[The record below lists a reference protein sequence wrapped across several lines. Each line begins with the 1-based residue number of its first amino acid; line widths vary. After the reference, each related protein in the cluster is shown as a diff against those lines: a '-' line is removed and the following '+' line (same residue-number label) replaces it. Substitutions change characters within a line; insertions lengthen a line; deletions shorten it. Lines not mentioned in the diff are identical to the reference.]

1 MTIDK
6 GNPGR
11 RDGQKRD
18 PVTGKRRWKLLL
30 SYAPDW
36 IITIAAT
43 GLFYLLN
50 GVHGFWRNFSL
61 SDTSIQYNFTEHERV
76 PDWALYLIALVAP
89 LVIMPLINLVSIR
102 SWWDWHNSW
111 LGLILSLGL
120 TGTITNIVKIT
131 AGRPRPDLI
140 ARCQPSANAA
150 NAPLF
155 GLANA
160 SICTQTDIGILR
172 DGFRSFFSGHSSL
185 SFAGLG
191 FLFWYLAGK
200 VHLFDMRGH
209 AGKAWIAVVPLMGA
223 TLVAISRTMDYR
235 HHPVDVLVGSVVG
248 LAISHYAYR
257 QYFPPLT
264 HPLCHRPYSP
274 RIARESN
281 EDGVKPVSAE
291 AAAVGLET
299 TARPAAPSITVAGSG
314 ASETPGPDDTVRRH
328 NPEISDVWRQGSRR
342 GAPGA
347 HHDEETVLRQ

>member
-1 MTIDK
+1 MTAEK
-6 GNPGR
+6 TNPVSG
-11 RDGQKRD
+11 GVAKRP
-18 PVTGKRRWKLLL
+18 PVTPRRRLKLLL

-36 IITIAAT
+36 IITILVT

-50 GVHGFWRNFSL
+50 GIHGK
-61 SDTSIQYNFTEHERV
+61 SISSAPHLETRLNRTHFFRLLAKLFINRHLNTIQLH
-76 PDWALYLIALVAP
+76 PP
-89 LVIMPLINLVSIR
+89 LVIMPIINLVSIR

-140 ARCQPSANAA
+140 ARCQPAFNSA

-155 GLANA
+155 GLTSA
-160 SICTQTDIGILR
+160 SICTQTDIKIMR

-200 VHLFDMRGH
+200 MHLFDQRGH

-235 HHPVDVLVGSVVG
+235 HHPTDVLVGSVVG
-248 LAISHYAYR
+248 LVISHYAYR
-257 QYFPPLT
+257 QYFPSLT

-274 RIARESN
+274 RIPRESDEN
-281 EDGVKPVSAE
+281 GEN
-291 AAAVGLET
+291 
-299 TARPAAPSITVAGSG
+299 AAPVANNGMVPPSSTVGGS
-314 ASETPGPDDTVRRH
+314 ANVESPGPDNTVRRN
-328 NPEISDVWRQGSRR
+328 NPDVTDVWKEGSRR
-342 GAPGA
+342 GVGGA
-347 HHDEETVLRQ
+347 HGDEETVLRE